1 MNIRTISFVALAAT
15 LAACASVPE
24 QNTALDQA
32 RDRYAAAQGNTQVAS
47 RAKAELESAAES
59 LRRAE
64 QAFSD
69 RASKETVDH
78 LAYMTKQKVVI
89 AEETASSLA
98 SQEIVASAS
107 AERDK
112 LRLAMRT
119 AEADAAHRDLASAE
133 AGQERQAAALAAAEA
148 RERDLQ
154 RQLEELDAKKTDRGM
169 VLTLGDVLFATDESE
184 LKGGA
189 VSNLGKLASF
199 LNEYQDRTVIIEGHT
214 DSVGSEDY
222 NLGLSQR
229 RADAVRRYLMNQGVS
244 ANRLSATG
252 MGKGSPVA
260 SNETATGR
268 QQNRRVEVIIA
279 NESTASR

>member
-1 MNIRTISFVALAAT
+1 MNIRTSLLIALAAT
-15 LAACASVPE
+15 LAACASAPQ

-32 RDRYAAAQGNTQVAS
+32 RDRYAAAQGNTQVSS
-47 RAKAELESAAES
+47 RARAELESAAES

-64 QAFSD
+64 QALAD
-69 RASKETVDH
+69 RAPKETVDH

-89 AEETASSLA
+89 AEETASSLV
-98 SQEIVASAS
+98 SQEIVAKAA
-107 AERDK
+107 AERDQ
-112 LRLAMRT
+112 LRLSMRT
-119 AEADAAHRDLASAE
+119 AEADAARRD
-133 AGQERQAAALAAAEA
+133 LAAAEA

-169 VLTLGDVLFATDESE
+169 VLTLGDVLFATNESE

-189 VSNLGKLASF
+189 LVNLGKLASF

-229 RADAVRRYLMNQGVS
+229 RANSVRSYLMSQGVA

-252 MGKGSPVA
+252 MGKGYPVA
-260 SNETATGR
+260 SNDTATGR

-279 NESTASR
+279 NETTASH